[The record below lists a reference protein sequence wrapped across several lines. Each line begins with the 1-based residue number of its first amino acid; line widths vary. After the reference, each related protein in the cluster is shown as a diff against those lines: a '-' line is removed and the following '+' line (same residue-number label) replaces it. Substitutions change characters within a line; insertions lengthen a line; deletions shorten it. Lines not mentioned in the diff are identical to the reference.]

1 MVGAPP
7 ASPGAPAPQAK
18 MPAGLQPASAWG
30 IGEVSPD
37 ASLVQRVEGKSRKTW
52 RFSDLSRALLP
63 TLMKKR
69 AQLTATTL
77 RGRPAP
83 YKAALVARFEQE
95 ALPLLAD
102 DDGGDAAADGAPRL
116 RVVVDRAF
124 AGLAA
129 LQDAHE
135 YMESNANAG
144 KIVIE
149 LD

>member
-1 MVGAPP
+1 MLMSRPAVVGV
-7 ASPGAPAPQAK
+7 
-18 MPAGLQPASAWG
+18 
-30 IGEVSPD
+30 VS
-37 ASLVQRVEGKSRKTW
+37 
-52 RFSDLSRALLP
+52 SDLFRRDVAQVCMPTRVWLKMATRTLLP

-83 YKAALVARFEQE
+83 YKAALVSRFEQE